1 MVWLKV
7 DTLIKTPATINL
19 VAGLLYNMKFCFM
32 FNKMQFLD

>member
-1 MVWLKV
+1 MII
-7 DTLIKTPATINL
+7 DELIQKTPATINL